1 MSIFSILLLILAVSQ
16 LYWAWRGYSFAVA
29 RIRSRALRWAV
40 CGAVVAAYLAAY
52 QFNLGAWRE
61 PETPVRLTLR
71 DASLAAPF
79 LWWTASSLI
88 AFMVVILLAIRS
100 AES

>member
-1 MSIFSILLLILAVSQ
+1 MSIFFILLLILAVSQ
-16 LYWAWRGYSFAVA
+16 IYWAWRGYSFAAA

-71 DASLAAPF
+71 
-79 LWWTASSLI
+79 
-88 AFMVVILLAIRS
+88 
-100 AES
+100 